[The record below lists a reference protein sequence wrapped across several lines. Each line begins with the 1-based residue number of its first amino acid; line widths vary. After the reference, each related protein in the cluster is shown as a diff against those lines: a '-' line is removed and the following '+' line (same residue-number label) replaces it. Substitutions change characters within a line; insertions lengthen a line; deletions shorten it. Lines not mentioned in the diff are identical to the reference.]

1 MREEKA
7 IQDELKEAMKSENAS
22 SIKLSIDEIDSRRT
36 RRRREMLTLG
46 TCTLV
51 KTNQ

>member
-1 MREEKA
+1 MISVNDVSVRFCEKPLFK
-7 IQDELKEAMKSENAS
+7 DVN
-22 SIKLSIDEIDSRRT
+22 SIKLNADEIENRRT
-36 RRRREMLTLG
+36 FRRKNMLTLG